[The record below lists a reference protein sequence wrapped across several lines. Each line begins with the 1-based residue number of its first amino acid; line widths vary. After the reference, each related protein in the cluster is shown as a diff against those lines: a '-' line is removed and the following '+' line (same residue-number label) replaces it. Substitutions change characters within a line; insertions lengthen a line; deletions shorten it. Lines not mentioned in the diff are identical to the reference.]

1 MLNLALAS
9 NLHWVETMERRAS
22 DSERPTLPCPADTRE
37 ARTAN
42 VEPDERVTTRP
53 PPGVIREALRESARV
68 LSGKDVVGERRS
80 FFRVRTE
87 MEVSIE
93 ADSHVFTATSVNL
106 SPGGMLV
113 STYRSLPRG
122 LVVSVEFDLPAS
134 RVVAEAVVS
143 WSCGSS
149 EGRLPGYGI
158 AFTDLSRFDRTL
170 IESYCAR
177 LAPEAYPR
185 LSTVRELGAFDRRLA
200 G

>member
-1 MLNLALAS
+1 
-9 NLHWVETMERRAS
+9 MERRAS
-22 DSERPTLPCPADTRE
+22 DSERPTVPCPPDTRLYG
-37 ARTAN
+37 
-42 VEPDERVTTRP
+42 VEGLERVTSRP
-53 PPGVIREALRESARV
+53 PAGVIREALRESARV

-87 MEVSIE
+87 MEVSVE
-93 ADSHVFTATSVNL
+93 AETHVFTATSVNL
-106 SPGGMLV
+106 SPGGMLI
-113 STYRSLPRG
+113 STYRALPRG
-122 LVVSVEFDLPAS
+122 LVISVEFDLPAS

-158 AFTDLSRFDRTL
+158 AFTELSRFDRTL
-170 IESYCAR
+170 IESHCAR

-185 LSTVRELGAFDRRLA
+185 FSAVRELGAYDRRLA